1 MLLLACITPVRQEIC
16 FSFCSL
22 CWCIVPFKT
31 ILLFPCMT
39 ELSACQTALLYF
51 TCMWDIL
58 LLPFTIWVLSLSV
71 ISLPLISLLFIE
83 SLKKLTRYYLFPSL
97 FGFSKL
103 FTEAKKWIPAIYL
116 HVSRWQKKFPPNSIH
131 KHPQLGRNQ
140 EWYTYSGSSL
150 TERSLS
156 AFKKKRH
163 FYIRHSVPVKPLIEI
178 CIPKVILE
186 KGFFFFCLLS
196 TEAYS

>member
-1 MLLLACITPVRQEIC
+1 
-16 FSFCSL
+16 
-22 CWCIVPFKT
+22 
-31 ILLFPCMT
+31 MT

-58 LLPFTIWVLSLSV
+58 LLPFTIWVLSLGI

-156 AFKKKRH
+156 AFKKKKTLLHQTFCSSKAINRNL
-163 FYIRHSVPVKPLIEI
+163 YTQGNSGKS
-178 CIPKVILE
+178 
-186 KGFFFFCLLS
+186 FFFFACFQPKLIAKFIAKPQAEIDDLNK
-196 TEAYS
+196 TEEVILATGPC